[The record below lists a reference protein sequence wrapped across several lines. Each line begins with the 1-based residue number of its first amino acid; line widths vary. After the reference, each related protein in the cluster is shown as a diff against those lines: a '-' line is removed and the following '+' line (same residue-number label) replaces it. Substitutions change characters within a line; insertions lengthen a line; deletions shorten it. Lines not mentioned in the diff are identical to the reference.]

1 MSVKKVVEVEVQ
13 AKQAQ
18 KNLDDLTATLLEQKE
33 ITIEF
38 KKELALL
45 EKQLRD
51 TPKNSLAAQKELKD
65 RINNLKDA
73 IKDQTLSIQELNLEK
88 ANQKA
93 NEVAVKGNEALG
105 ESLSKNRGFLSA
117 LNTLTGGVSN
127 QILGFAK
134 GIKSAVTSVK
144 TLTTGMKGLKVAL
157 ISTGIGVF
165 AVALGAI
172 VANWDSITK
181 GVQRFIN
188 SSAGLTNFF
197 NQVKAGFNS
206 VFESIRPVLE
216 FFGLYPTLEEEA
228 TEAARKGAEVR
239 ASQYE
244 KELKLAQA
252 RGESAKE
259 LARIEEQLLQDKI
272 AAAEKEEDIEAAKF
286 ELQLFYARERKRI
299 RDEELSSILERDKL
313 LKDQEN
319 LRRQQENEFIVDAE
333 EAFQATRQKK
343 KEDDLINFGDY
354 NAALLEEEELF
365 LEESLRLNEIGLENE
380 KLIAEAKQAIT
391 DSNLNNAQSG
401 FALLGQLAGKNKA
414 LQAAALIGESAAGIA
429 RTVINTQTSNAST
442 IAQGAALAIP
452 TAGASVAAASALVA
466 SNNISAGIGIATN
479 IAATAKALGALK
491 AGGAPKG
498 GSVNGVRGGG
508 SSVSIPS
515 SQAPAFNV
523 VGTSGTNQLAQSI
536 AGQTQQPVKAYVVS
550 NDVSTAQSLD
560 RNIVEGA
567 SI

>member
-1 MSVKKVVEVEVQ
+1 
-13 AKQAQ
+13 
-18 KNLDDLTATLLEQKE
+18 
-33 ITIEF
+33 
-38 KKELALL
+38 
-45 EKQLRD
+45 
-51 TPKNSLAAQKELKD
+51 
-65 RINNLKDA
+65 
-73 IKDQTLSIQELNLEK
+73 
-88 ANQKA
+88 
-93 NEVAVKGNEALG
+93 
-105 ESLSKNRGFLSA
+105 
-117 LNTLTGGVSN
+117 
-127 QILGFAK
+127 
-134 GIKSAVTSVK
+134 
-144 TLTTGMKGLKVAL
+144 
-157 ISTGIGVF
+157 
-165 AVALGAI
+165 
-172 VANWDSITK
+172 
-181 GVQRFIN
+181 
-188 SSAGLTNFF
+188 
-197 NQVKAGFNS
+197 
-206 VFESIRPVLE
+206 
-216 FFGLYPTLEEEA
+216 
-228 TEAARKGAEVR
+228 
-239 ASQYE
+239 
-244 KELKLAQA
+244 
-252 RGESAKE
+252 
-259 LARIEEQLLQDKI
+259 
-272 AAAEKEEDIEAAKF
+272 
-286 ELQLFYARERKRI
+286 
-299 RDEELSSILERDKL
+299 
-313 LKDQEN
+313 
-319 LRRQQENEFIVDAE
+319 
-333 EAFQATRQKK
+333 
-343 KEDDLINFGDY
+343 
-354 NAALLEEEELF
+354 LF